1 MFKYEITDNPNDKLY
16 KQDLVDYVNR
26 VLYNGKSIMTSH
38 KLIKEIKKYNIG
50 YESRKRITGSNKQ
63 GIFTHIKVR
72 DDYVEV
78 DE

>member
-1 MFKYEITDNPNDKLY
+1 MN
-16 KQDLVDYVNR
+16 
-26 VLYNGKSIMTSH
+26 SH

-63 GIFTHIKVR
+63 GIFTHIKVK
-72 DDYVEV
+72 DDYVEI